1 MNLKEMSR
9 ILNTLLW
16 GIAIACV
23 ISACAPTVTQRTESR
38 TVPLSFN
45 SSTDTSNIA
54 KVSWRQ
60 FFDDPYLTALIDSAL
75 KNNQELNITLQEI
88 EIARNE
94 VRARKGEYLPYVDIR
109 GGAGVEKVG
118 RFTHQGV
125 TDATTEYEPGKEM
138 PDPLQDYVVGAF
150 ASWEVDIWHKLRN
163 AKNAAMLRYL
173 SSVEGKNFMVTRL
186 VAEIANSYY
195 ELLAFDTQLEILQ
208 RNIQIQQNALEIV
221 RLQKSAARVTE
232 LAVRKFEAEVLK
244 NQSKLYYAQQKI
256 IETENRINF
265 LIGRYPKHIE
275 RDPQNFNRDFPD
287 IFQAGIPTQL
297 LENRP
302 DIRKAELELEAAK
315 LDVKVAKANFYPG
328 LGIFAGIGFRAFDP
342 SHLIKTPESI
352 FYSIAGD
359 LTAPLINRNAI
370 KASYYG
376 ANARQIQAVY
386 EYEQTVLNAFVEV
399 ASQLSNVDNLQ
410 KSYRLKDL
418 EVQAL
423 TESITISNNL
433 FRSARAEYMEV
444 LLTQRDALESKFE
457 LVETRKEQLSAKVNI
472 YQALGGGWN

>member
-1 MNLKEMSR
+1 MSR
-9 ILNTLLW
+9 ILYNLL
-16 GIAIACV
+16 GVAGVAIWL
-23 ISACAPTVTQRTESR
+23 SACAPAVTQRTQNK
-38 TVPLSFN
+38 TVPAAFN
-45 SSTDTSNIA
+45 SSKDTSNIA
-54 KVSWRQ
+54 KVSWRD
-60 FFDDPYLTALIDSAL
+60 FFDDPYLNTLIDTALR
-75 KNNQELNITLQEI
+75 NNQELNIALQEI

-94 VRARKGEYLPYVDIR
+94 VRARKGEYLPFVDVK

-118 RFTHQGV
+118 RYTHQGV
-125 TDATTEYEPGKEM
+125 TDASTEYEPGKEM
-138 PDPLQDYVVGAF
+138 PDPLQDYLLGAF

-163 AKNAAMLRYL
+163 AKKSAMLRYL
-173 SSVEGKNFMVTRL
+173 SSVEGKNYMVTRL

-195 ELLAFDTQLEILQ
+195 ELLAFDNQLEILQ
-208 RNIQIQQNALEIV
+208 RNIRIQQNALEIV
-221 RLQKSAARVTE
+221 RLQKMATRVTE

-256 IETENRINF
+256 TETENRINF
-265 LIGRYPKHIE
+265 LIGRYPQPIA
-275 RDPQNFNRDFPD
+275 RDPQNFNKSFPET
-287 IFQAGIPTQL
+287 FQAGIPSQL

-302 DIRKAELELEAAK
+302 DIKQAELELEAAK

-342 SHLIKTPESI
+342 SHLVKTPESI

-370 KASYYG
+370 KAAYYG
-376 ANARQIQAVY
+376 ANARQIQAVF
-386 EYEQTVLNAFVEV
+386 EYEQTVLKAFVEI
-399 ASQLSNVDNLQ
+399 ATQLSNIDNLQ
-410 KSYRLKDL
+410 KSYELKDL

-457 LVETRKEQLSAKVNI
+457 LVETRKEQLNAKVNI

>member
-1 MNLKEMSR
+1 VA
-9 ILNTLLW
+9 
-16 GIAIACV
+16 GVAIWL
-23 ISACAPTVTQRTESR
+23 SACAPAVTQRTENK
-38 TVPLSFN
+38 TVPQAFN
-45 SSTDTSNIA
+45 TSTDTTNIA
-54 KVSWRQ
+54 KLSWRD
-60 FFDDPYLTALIDSAL
+60 FFDDPYLNALIDTAL
-75 KNNQELNITLQEI
+75 RNNQELNIALQEI

-94 VRARKGEYLPYVDIR
+94 VRARKGEYLPFVDVK

-118 RFTHQGV
+118 RYTHQGV
-125 TDATTEYEPGKEM
+125 ADASTEYEPGREM
-138 PDPLQDYVVGAF
+138 PEPLQDYLLGAF

-163 AKNAAMLRYL
+163 AKKSAMLRYL
-173 SSVEGKNFMVTRL
+173 SSIEGKNFMVTRL

-195 ELLAFDTQLEILQ
+195 ELLAFDNQLEILQ
-208 RNIQIQQNALEIV
+208 RNIRIQQNALEIV
-221 RLQKSAARVTE
+221 RLQKMATRVTE

-265 LIGRYPKHIE
+265 LIGRYPQPIA
-275 RDPQNFNRDFPD
+275 RDPQNFNKIFPET
-287 IFQAGIPTQL
+287 FQAGIPSQL
-297 LENRP
+297 LDNRP
-302 DIRKAELELEAAK
+302 DIKQAELELEAAK
-315 LDVKVAKANFYPG
+315 LDVKVAKAKFYPG

-342 SHLIKTPESI
+342 SHLVKTPESI

-370 KASYYG
+370 KAAYYG
-376 ANARQIQAVY
+376 ANARQIQAVF
-386 EYEQTVLNAFVEV
+386 EYEQTVLKAFVEI
-399 ASQLSNVDNLQ
+399 ATQLSNIDNLQ
-410 KSYRLKDL
+410 KSYELKDL

-457 LVETRKEQLSAKVNI
+457 LVETRKEQLNAKVNI

>member
-1 MNLKEMSR
+1 MCR
-9 ILNTLLW
+9 ILNTLMWVAGL
-16 GIAIACV
+16 GFTV
-23 ISACAPTVTQRTESR
+23 SACAPTVTTRTENR
-38 TVPLSFN
+38 DVPKAFN
-45 SSTDTSNIA
+45 GLNDTTTIA
-54 KVSWRQ
+54 TVSWQ
-60 FFDDPYLTALIDSAL
+60 DFFDDPYLNSLIDTALR
-75 KNNQELNITLQEI
+75 NNQELNITMQEI

-94 VRARKGEYLPYVDIR
+94 VRARKGEYLPYVGIG

-118 RFTHQGV
+118 RYTHQGS

-138 PDPLQDYVVGAF
+138 PEPLQDYVVGAF

-163 AKNAAMLRYL
+163 AKKAAMLRYL
-173 SSVEGKNFMVTRL
+173 SSVEGKNFMVTNL

-221 RLQKSAARVTE
+221 RLQKMATRVTE

-265 LIGRYPKHIE
+265 LIGRFPQHID
-275 RDPQNFNRDFPD
+275 RDPQNFNKSFPD

-302 DIRKAELELEAAK
+302 DIRQAELELEAAK

-342 SHLIKTPESI
+342 SHLIKAPESI
-352 FYSIAGD
+352 FYSIAGE

-386 EYEQTVLNAFVEV
+386 EYEQTVLKAFIEV
-399 ASQLSNVDNLQ
+399 ATQLSNIDNLQ
-410 KSYRLKDL
+410 KSYQLKDL
-418 EVQAL
+418 EVKAL

-457 LVETRKEQLSAKVNI
+457 LVETRKEQLTAKVNI
-472 YQALGGGWN
+472 YQALGGGWNKFAQ

>member
-1 MNLKEMSR
+1 LA
-9 ILNTLLW
+9 
-16 GIAIACV
+16 GVAIWL
-23 ISACAPTVTQRTESR
+23 SACAPAITQRAENK
-38 TVPLSFN
+38 TVPPAFN
-45 SSTDTSNIA
+45 NSKDTTNIA
-54 KVSWRQ
+54 KLSWRD
-60 FFDDPYLTALIDSAL
+60 FFDDPYLNALIDTAL
-75 KNNQELNITLQEI
+75 RNNQELNIALQEI

-94 VRARKGEYLPYVDIR
+94 VRARKGEYLPFVDVK

-118 RFTHQGV
+118 RYTHQGV
-125 TDATTEYEPGKEM
+125 TDASTEYEPGREM
-138 PDPLQDYVVGAF
+138 PEPLQDYLLGAF

-163 AKNAAMLRYL
+163 AKKSAMLRYL

-186 VAEIANSYY
+186 VAEIANSYF
-195 ELLAFDTQLEILQ
+195 ELLAFDNQFEILQ
-208 RNIQIQQNALEIV
+208 RNIRIQQNALETV
-221 RLQKSAARVTE
+221 RLQKMATRVTE

-256 IETENRINF
+256 IETENRISF
-265 LIGRYPKHIE
+265 LIGRYPQPIA
-275 RDPQNFNRDFPD
+275 RDPQNFNKSFPEA
-287 IFQAGIPTQL
+287 FQAGIPSQL

-302 DIRKAELELEAAK
+302 DIKQAELELEAAK

-370 KASYYG
+370 KAAYYG
-376 ANARQIQAVY
+376 ANARQIQAVF
-386 EYEQTVLNAFVEV
+386 EYEQTVLKAFVEI
-399 ASQLSNVDNLQ
+399 ATQLSNIDNLQ
-410 KSYRLKDL
+410 KSYELKNL
-418 EVQAL
+418 QVQAL

-457 LVETRKEQLSAKVNI
+457 LVETRKEQLNAKVNI
-472 YQALGGGWN
+472 YQALGGGWH

>member
-1 MNLKEMSR
+1 MSKILYNL
-9 ILNTLLW
+9 L
-16 GIAIACV
+16 GVAGVAIWL
-23 ISACAPTVTQRTESR
+23 SACAPAVTQRTENK
-38 TVPLSFN
+38 TVPPAFN
-45 SSTDTSNIA
+45 SSKDTTNIA
-54 KVSWRQ
+54 KLSWRD
-60 FFDDPYLTALIDSAL
+60 FFDDPYLNVLIDTALR
-75 KNNQELNITLQEI
+75 NNQELNIALQEI

-94 VRARKGEYLPYVDIR
+94 VRARKGEYLPYVDVK

-118 RFTHQGV
+118 RYTHQGV
-125 TDATTEYEPGKEM
+125 TDASTEYEPGREM
-138 PDPLQDYVVGAF
+138 PEPLQDYLLGAF

-163 AKNAAMLRYL
+163 AKKSAMLRYL

-195 ELLAFDTQLEILQ
+195 ELLAFDNQLEILQ
-208 RNIQIQQNALEIV
+208 RNIRIQQNALEIV
-221 RLQKSAARVTE
+221 RLQKMATRVTE

-265 LIGRYPKHIE
+265 LIGRYPQPIA
-275 RDPQNFNRDFPD
+275 RDPENFNKSFPET
-287 IFQAGIPTQL
+287 FQAGIPSQL

-302 DIRKAELELEAAK
+302 DIKQAELELEAAK

-342 SHLIKTPESI
+342 GHLVKTPESI

-370 KASYYG
+370 KAAYYG
-376 ANARQIQAVY
+376 ANARQIQAVF
-386 EYEQTVLNAFVEV
+386 EYEQTVLKAFVEI
-399 ASQLSNVDNLQ
+399 ATQLSNIDNLQ
-410 KSYRLKDL
+410 KSYELKDL

-457 LVETRKEQLSAKVNI
+457 LVETRKEQLNAKVNI